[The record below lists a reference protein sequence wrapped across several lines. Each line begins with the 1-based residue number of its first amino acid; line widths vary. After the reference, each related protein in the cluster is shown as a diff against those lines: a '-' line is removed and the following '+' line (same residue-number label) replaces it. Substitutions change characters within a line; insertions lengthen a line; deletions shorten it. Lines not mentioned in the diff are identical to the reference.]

1 MYVMKSIEI
10 HAETKQKN
18 NKTEEQSIYLMVY
31 LNTGIILVQC
41 RSYVQ

>member
-1 MYVMKSIEI
+1 MYVMKSTETQ
-10 HAETKQKN
+10 AETKQKN
-18 NKTEEQSIYLMVY
+18 NKTEERSIYFMVY